1 MKYKYFSEHFFSYKI
16 IIKEK
21 IKCDKELSSCQI
33 CLLITYTFVLI
44 FALFILIGVV
54 IGIINKLYIRA
65 LIAFI
70 FDLVIFLYFYFM
82 YKRYYPPKGNIKR
95 IDFIFS
101 KDFNTLFIG
110 LVKCGLTKYVATF
123 EFQKNNITK
132 FFYER
137 ADDDFN
143 LKVQFKNNQT
153 QKICTL
159 KRQTQEELEAL
170 ICFLNEGFMTHNNN
184 QNV

>member
-1 MKYKYFSEHFFSYKI
+1 MI
-16 IIKEK
+16 
-21 IKCDKELSSCQI
+21 
-33 CLLITYTFVLI
+33 I
-44 FALFILIGVV
+44 FAIGILIGV
-54 IGIINKLYIRA
+54 IIAIINKLYIRA

-110 LVKCGLTKYVATF
+110 LVKIGLTKYVATF

-143 LKVQFKNNQT
+143 LKVQFKNNKK

-159 KRQTQEELEAL
+159 KRQTQ
-170 ICFLNEGFMTHNNN
+170 
-184 QNV
+184 